1 MKVYNV
7 NKRDTETFKFIDNIE
22 LVDNIEDADIVFF
35 GGNDIVGTENKFGE
49 YDCAVLNTND
59 KLEASIFN
67 KCKGK
72 HIIAYNRGCVLL
84 QRVLLMHKPSC
95 NFRYSRS
102 YSTSVVDVSNDNK
115 VYSTFFTCPQYVK
128 PTDKPHRI
136 YFATMN
142 ERAYVVYSDNF
153 YYNNFL
159 FIDAGVELFPKNHYF
174 VKRLNEIIIDWYHEN
189 N

>member
-22 LVDNIEDADIVFF
+22 LVDTIEDADIVFF

-49 YDCAVLNTND
+49 YDCSTLNTND

-72 HIIAYNRGCVLL
+72 HIIAYNRGSVLL
-84 QRVLLMHKPSC
+84 QRVLYFRKPVC
-95 NFRYSRS
+95 NYRYNAS
-102 YSTSVVDVSNDNK
+102 YTTSVVDVSSDRE
-115 VYSTFFTCPQYVK
+115 VYSTFFTCPQYTK
-128 PTDKPHRI
+128 PLDSPEKI
-136 YFATMN
+136 YFVTTN
-142 ERAYVVYSDNF
+142 ESSRIVYSDKF
-153 YYNNFL
+153 HDNNIL
-159 FIDAGVELFPKNHYF
+159 FINAGVELFPKNHYF